1 MQTNVQAATYYEHYE
16 KLLAPVY
23 TWMAGGTEAAFT
35 RGERELAN
43 IGLLSSSA
51 KYAVDL
57 GAGFGMHSI
66 PLARSGCPVLAVDTS
81 AILLRE
87 LAAHAEGLPVMIAQD
102 DLLDFSRHLTGTPEV
117 VLCLGD
123 TLPHLQE
130 YSSVTTLIA
139 RVADCLP
146 HGGRF
151 VITFRDYSK
160 ALAGIDRFIPV
171 KSDNARILT
180 CFLEYAGDRILVH
193 DILHEL
199 HEGAWTMHASAYRKL
214 RLQPHRVQAQLEK
227 SGFAVDVGSG
237 PAGMIRFSA
246 TRY

>member
-1 MQTNVQAATYYEHYE
+1 
-16 KLLAPVY
+16 
-23 TWMAGGTEAAFT
+23 MAGGAEAAFT
-35 RGERELAN
+35 RGERELAD
-43 IGLLSSSA
+43 IGLLGSGVKS
-51 KYAVDL
+51 AVDL
-57 GAGFGMHSI
+57 GAGFGMHAI
-66 PLARSGCPVLAVDTS
+66 PLARSGCRVLAVDTS
-81 AILLRE
+81 AFLLRE
-87 LAAHAEGLPVMIAQD
+87 LAAHAKGLPVLPAQD

-139 RVADCLP
+139 SVADCLSQ
-146 HGGRF
+146 GGRF
-151 VITFRDYSK
+151 VISFRDYSK

-180 CFLEYAGDRILVH
+180 CFLEYVGDRILVH

-199 HEGAWTMHASAYRKL
+199 QEGAWTMRASAYRKL
-214 RLQPHRVQAQLEK
+214 RLQPHRVRAQLEK
-227 SGFAVDVGSG
+227 SGFAVDVDSG
-237 PAGMIRFSA
+237 PAGMIRFRA

>member
-16 KLLAPVY
+16 KLPAPVY
-23 TWMAGGTEAAFT
+23 TWMAGGAEAAFT
-35 RGERELAN
+35 RAERELAD
-43 IGLLSSSA
+43 IGPLSSSV
-51 KYAVDL
+51 KSAVDP
-57 GAGFGMHSI
+57 GAGFGTHSI
-66 PLARSGCPVLAVDTS
+66 PLARSGCRVLAVDTS

-87 LAAHAEGLPVMIAQD
+87 LAAQAKGPPVSLAQD

-130 YSSVTTLIA
+130 YSSVTTLITS
-139 RVADCLP
+139 VADCLS

-151 VITFRDYSK
+151 VITLRDYSK

-171 KSDNARILT
+171 MSDNARILT

-199 HEGAWTMHASAYRKL
+199 HEGTWTMHASACRKL
-214 RLQPHRVQAQLEK
+214 RLQPHRVRAQLEN
-227 SGFAVDVGSG
+227 SGFAVDFGSG
-237 PAGMIRFSA
+237 PAGMIRFRA